1 MSKVS
6 SELSKNE
13 NKIDDLEG
21 QIRQLI
27 IKDTGEDLLIKIEVS
42 NDNNDTKILLID
54 VMSDEFK
61 SDEII
66 KEMLA
71 VADKF
76 YKKKVIIR
84 LRKNFDYSYM
94 MFFLI

>member
-1 MSKVS
+1 MK
-6 SELSKNE
+6 

-84 LRKNFDYSYM
+84 LRKNFDYS
-94 MFFLI
+94 